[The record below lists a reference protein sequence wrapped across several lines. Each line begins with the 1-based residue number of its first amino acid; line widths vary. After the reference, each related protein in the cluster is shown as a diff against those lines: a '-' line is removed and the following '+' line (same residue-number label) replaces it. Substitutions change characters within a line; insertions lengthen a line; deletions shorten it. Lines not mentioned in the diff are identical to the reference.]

1 MNQIS
6 AVQGQSAGFASH
18 GIPFSDAVRVWARIA
33 ALSFGGPAGQIAVM
47 HRILVEEKRW
57 IGENR
62 FLHALNYCMLL
73 PGPEAQQ
80 LAVYIGWLLHRTRGG
95 LVAGTLFVLPGLL
108 AIMALSWIYAAFGN
122 VGVVEALFFGL
133 KAAVLAIVL
142 EAVMRIGRRALKNNV
157 MLGLAAAAF
166 VAIFAF
172 DVPFPLIIL
181 TAALIGFFGGRAG
194 LPAFLTSSDGHGK
207 HGKAVPDAETALGE
221 SVPEH
226 ARPSIS
232 WSLRVSA
239 ICLLLW
245 LGPVAALLLALGPGD
260 VFTNI
265 AVFFSKMAVV
275 TFGGAYAVLA
285 YVAQQAVETYGWLQP
300 GEMLDGLGLAE
311 TTPGPLIMVTQF
323 VGFLGA
329 FRDPGGLNPFV
340 AGTIGGLLTTWVTFV
355 PCFLWIFLGAPFV
368 ETIRGNRALAAAL
381 AVITAA
387 VVGVVLNLAVWFGL
401 HVLFGEVHEVKG
413 FGMSLEIPVLATIDP
428 AALALTLAAIVAVFH
443 FKIGMIPVL
452 ATCSAA
458 GVLYFLAAGAVA

>member
-6 AVQGQSAGFASH
+6 AVQRQSAGFASH
-18 GIPFSDAVRVWARIA
+18 GIPFSEAVRVWARVA

-47 HRILVEEKRW
+47 HRILVEERRW
-57 IGENR
+57 IGEDR

-80 LAVYIGWLLHRTRGG
+80 LAVYIGWLLHGTKGG

-172 DVPFPLIIL
+172 DVPFPLIIFA
-181 TAALIGFFGGRAG
+181 AALIGFSGGRAG
-194 LPAFLTSSDGHGK
+194 LPAFLTGSDGHGK

-221 SVPEH
+221 SVPAH
-226 ARPSIS
+226 AHPSIS

-239 ICLLLW
+239 ICLVLW
-245 LGPVAALLLALGPGD
+245 LGPVAALLLVLGPGD

-340 AGTIGGLLTTWVTFV
+340 AGTLGGLLTTWVTFV

-401 HVLFGEVHEVKG
+401 HVLFGEVREVEG
-413 FGMSLEIPVLATIDP
+413 FGMSLDIPVFATIDP
-428 AALALTLAAIVAVFH
+428 VALVLTLAAVVALFS

-452 ATCSAA
+452 AACSAA
-458 GVLYFLAAGAVA
+458 GVLYFLAVEAIA

>member
-6 AVQGQSAGFASH
+6 AVQGQSVARPSN
-18 GIPFSDAVRVWARIA
+18 GIPFSEAVRVWARIA

-80 LAVYIGWLLHRTRGG
+80 LAVYVGWLLHKTKGG
-95 LVAGTLFVLPGLL
+95 LIAGTLFVLPGLVS
-108 AIMALSWIYAAFGN
+108 IMVLSWIYAAFGN

-142 EAVMRIGRRALKNNV
+142 EAVMRIGRRALKNSV

-181 TAALIGFFGGRAG
+181 TAALVGFFGGRAG
-194 LPAFLTSSDGHGK
+194 LPAFLTGSNGHGK

-221 SVPEH
+221 GVPAH

-232 WSLRVSA
+232 WSLRVSV
-239 ICLLLW
+239 ICLVLW
-245 LGPVAALLLALGPGD
+245 LGPVAGLLLALGPGN

-329 FRDPGGLNPFV
+329 FRDPGGLNPFI
-340 AGTIGGLLTTWVTFV
+340 AGTLGGLLTTWVTFV
-355 PCFLWIFLGAPFV
+355 PCFLWIFLGAPFI

-401 HVLFGEVHEVKG
+401 HVLFGEVHEIEG
-413 FGMSLEIPVLATIDP
+413 FGMSLDVPVLATIDP
-428 AALALTLAAIVAVFH
+428 AALVLTLAAIVALFH

-452 ATCSAA
+452 AACSAA
-458 GVLYFLAAGAVA
+458 GVLYFLAVGAIV

>member
-1 MNQIS
+1 MNQIR
-6 AVQGQSAGFASH
+6 AVQGQSVGPPLH
-18 GIPFSDAVRVWARIA
+18 GIPFSEAVRVWARIA

-57 IGENR
+57 IGEAR

-80 LAVYIGWLLHRTRGG
+80 LAVYVGWLLHKTKGG
-95 LVAGTLFVLPGLL
+95 LVAGTLFVLPGAL
-108 AIMALSWIYAAFGN
+108 AIMVLSWIYAAFGN

-172 DVPFPLIIL
+172 GVPFPLIIL
-181 TAALIGFFGGRAG
+181 AAALIGFFGGRAG
-194 LPAFLTSSDGHGK
+194 LPAFLTGGNGHGK
-207 HGKAVPDAETALGE
+207 HGKAVPDTETALGE
-221 SVPEH
+221 NVPEH

-232 WSLRVSA
+232 WSLRVA
-239 ICLLLW
+239 TVCLVLW
-245 LGPVAALLLALGPGD
+245 LGPVAGLLLALGPHH

-265 AVFFSKMAVV
+265 AVFFSKMAMV

-285 YVAQQAVETYGWLQP
+285 YVAQQAVETYGWLRP

-311 TTPGPLIMVTQF
+311 TTPGPLIMVVQF
-323 VGFLGA
+323 VGFLAA
-329 FRDPGGLNPFV
+329 FRDPGRLSPFV
-340 AGTIGGLLTTWVTFV
+340 AGTVGGLLTTWVTFV

-368 ETIRGNRALAAAL
+368 EAIRGNRALGAAL

-387 VVGVVLNLAVWFGL
+387 VVGVVLNLAVWFCL
-401 HVLFGEVHEVKG
+401 HVLFGEVRQVEG
-413 FGMSLEIPVLATIDP
+413 FGMSLDMPVLATIDP
-428 AALALTLAAIVAVFH
+428 AAVVLTLAALVAVFR

-452 ATCSAA
+452 AACSTA
-458 GVLYFLAAGAVA
+458 GVLYFLALRALA